1 MSPKREAEIWRLVL
15 VELQEGAKGKYEGA
29 LYLSLRNQPYIC
41 TLLDS
46 MQGVTS
52 RDRSQLQ
59 GKIRELLGD
68 RHPTLQS
75 WVVSNATPEA
85 LGHEHRRDL
94 VLARDPGLLNTR
106 IAWVTWLAEQAEA
119 RKGGRRGQ

>member
-1 MSPKREAEIWRLVL
+1 MSPEREAEIWRLVL
-15 VELQEGAKGKYEGA
+15 VELQEWAKGKYEGA
-29 LYLSLRNQPYIC
+29 LCLRNQPYIC

-52 RDRSQLQ
+52 RESSQLQ

-85 LGHEHRRDL
+85 LGHEHRWDL
-94 VLARDPGLLNTR
+94 VLALDPGLLNTR